1 VQTGL
6 LKNGQRVDPTNLR
19 RSPRIRL
26 QMPVFLRGADTS
38 GTEFIELTKTL
49 NISATGTCVASMH
62 VLRPDQIVHLTIPAP
77 SSASS
82 GVVPSET
89 PPITAKVL
97 RQDSAGD
104 VRLFALEFL
113 KPLE

>member
-1 VQTGL
+1 
-6 LKNGQRVDPTNLR
+6 
-19 RSPRIRL
+19 
-26 QMPVFLRGADTS
+26 MPVFLRAADTS

-49 NISATGTCVASMH
+49 NISALGACVASTHM
-62 VLRPDQIVHLTIPAP
+62 LRPDQIVHLTIPAP

-97 RQDSAGD
+97 RQESAGEM
-104 VRLFALEFL
+104 RLFGVEFL

>member
-1 VQTGL
+1 MQTGL
-6 LKNGQRVDPTNLR
+6 LKTGPRLENSNLR
-19 RSPRIRL
+19 RCPRIRL
-26 QMPVFLRGADTS
+26 QMPVFLRAADTS

-49 NISATGTCVASMH
+49 NISSTGACVASTH
-62 VLRPDQIVHLTIPAP
+62 ILRPDQIVHLTIPAP

-89 PPITAKVL
+89 PPITARVL
-97 RQDSAGD
+97 RQESTGD
-104 VRLFALEFL
+104 VRLFGLEFL